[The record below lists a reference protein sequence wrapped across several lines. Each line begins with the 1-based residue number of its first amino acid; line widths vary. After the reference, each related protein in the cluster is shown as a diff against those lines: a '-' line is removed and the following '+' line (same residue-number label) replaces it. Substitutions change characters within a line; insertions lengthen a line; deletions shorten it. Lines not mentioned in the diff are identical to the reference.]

1 MVNEQIVGFE
11 ILTQIIVTQDQ
22 LCMKTSNYAWKTV
35 WESVRETKEVTK
47 WKKELWRGQSRL
59 DWAQSKGKSLVPQCQ
74 AMDYFCWRAIEI
86 ESFDLTF

>member
-35 WESVRETKEVTK
+35 RESVRETKEVTNERK
-47 WKKELWRGQSRL
+47 SCEEDSHVSIEL
-59 DWAQSKGKSLVPQCQ
+59 KV
-74 AMDYFCWRAIEI
+74 RASPWCHSARRWIT
-86 ESFDLTF
+86 SAGGP